1 MAKLTPKQEAFAQL
15 VAGGKSYADA
25 YREAYNATGKDSTA
39 HSEGSR
45 LAKHPQISARLDAIT
60 QQKTAAIA
68 RRAVDDRSLVT
79 NKLRAWVE
87 DGIDPKTGD
96 EPTQAQLQAAQLLG
110 RTVAMFSDKQVVETN
125 DRSPD
130 EVAAEIERR
139 LAEANSDRQTEG
151 KPLH

>member
-1 MAKLTPKQEAFAQL
+1 M
-15 VAGGKSYADA
+15 
-25 YREAYNATGKDSTA
+25 
-39 HSEGSR
+39 
-45 LAKHPQISARLDAIT
+45 DAIT

-139 LAEANSDRQTEG
+139 LAEANEDRQTEG

>member
-1 MAKLTPKQEAFAQL
+1 MSKLTPKQEAFAQA

-25 YREAYNATGKDSTA
+25 YRSAYASKGKHQTV
-39 HSEGSR
+39 HSEGSKLMKDPKVAHR
-45 LAKHPQISARLDAIT
+45 IDQLIGLKERAI
-60 QQKTAAIA
+60 QRK
-68 RRAVDDRSLVT
+68 AVSDRELVVG
-79 NKLRAWVE
+79 KLRRWVE
-87 DGIDPKTGD
+87 DGVDPKTGD